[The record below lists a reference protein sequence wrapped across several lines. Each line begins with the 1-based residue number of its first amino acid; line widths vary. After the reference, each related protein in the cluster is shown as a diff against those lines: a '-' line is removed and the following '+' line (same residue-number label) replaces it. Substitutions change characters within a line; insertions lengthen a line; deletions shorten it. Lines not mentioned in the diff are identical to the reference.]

1 MQLVQN
7 MQASYCIIFLLN
19 LFTIVITLP
28 TTNERLQENVCRHQ
42 FPIHTDVPHPVTL
55 EKSFRRHKRAI
66 EDHMRIKVYYHESV
80 SDLSREKRNIIRR
93 RVVPEAVAYWEDIL
107 KVVNPVERVRLNRK
121 CENNQYFLSPGD
133 TTQYCK
139 NKCVET
145 RCGEFKVPK
154 DHLEGCYTCD
164 SSGRNC
170 KKEEDAGKG
179 VFGVDFV
186 LYVSALTTPQC
197 LEAVG
202 GEAETVAYAA
212 HCQQEVELDRPVAGH
227 TNICPEAISTAE
239 RDIKSLGSTLK
250 HELLHAFGFSSSLFA
265 FFRDKNGQPFT
276 PRGEDGKPPINIELQ
291 VRQWS
296 DRIIK
301 TIPRRW
307 KVRKGTLEKTTHIM
321 VTPRVVN
328 EVRRHFDCPTLEGAE
343 LEDQGG
349 DGTAFTHWEKRIF
362 QNEAMTGTVHT
373 AKPVYTRL
381 TFALLEDSGWY
392 IPDYSK
398 AQDLSWGKGAGCEF
412 ATKSCK
418 ELMEQAVISETSTPF
433 CNSLMQN
440 ADKTFCTE
448 DKESVGSCNLVVFGR
463 NIPDIY
469 QNFDAVD
476 GVDRRD
482 IGKVGSSV
490 TLADFCPYIQEFSWR
505 GGGSGD
511 DDEQRGTRCDNRNN
525 APDNDNNYAIESF
538 GGQSKCFKQGGKWEQ
553 KSCTMIK
560 QWTRYGSGCYNYE
573 CKGGLLNIIVRD
585 VTFSCHHRNQKIPV
599 ELVMESESG
608 PWLHTG
614 SVVCPACS
622 DICSDCSREGR
633 VLEDHYDKRENLG
646 DCLLQSEDEDDNLLI
661 GFLKEFGAGGF
672 SLG

>member
-1 MQLVQN
+1 MQVSQKLSSYLVL
-7 MQASYCIIFLLN
+7 IISIFKLSQ
-19 LFTIVITLP
+19 TLP
-28 TTNERLQENVCRHQ
+28 ASSTPRAQQKVCRHH
-42 FPIHTDVPHPVTL
+42 FPLESETPHPVML
-55 EKSFRRHKRAI
+55 EERSGRQKRAA
-66 EDHMRIKVYYHESV
+66 EQKMRIKVLYHESV
-80 SDLSREKRNIIRR
+80 DELPRQKRNIVKRI
-93 RVVPEAVAYWEDIL
+93 VVPDAVEYWEDIL
-107 KVVNPVERVRLNRK
+107 QVVNPVQSIRLNRK
-121 CENNQYFLSPGD
+121 CEENQYFLSPGD

-139 NKCVET
+139 NRCVET
-145 RCGEFKVPK
+145 LCGEFKVPK

-164 SSGRNC
+164 QTGRNC
-170 KKEEDAGKG
+170 KQEEDAGKG

-212 HCQQEVELDRPVAGH
+212 HCQQEGKLDRPVAGH

-239 RDIKSLGSTLK
+239 RDIRSLGSTLK

-265 FFRDKNGQPFT
+265 FFRDKQGRPLT
-276 PRGEDGKPPINIELQ
+276 ARGDDGKPPINTQLQ

-296 DRIIK
+296 DKIIK
-301 TIPRRW
+301 TVQRRW
-307 KVRKGTLEKTTHIM
+307 KVRKGTLEKTTHVM
-321 VTPRVVN
+321 VTPRVVE
-328 EVRRHFDCPTLEGAE
+328 EVRRHFNCPTLEGAE

-349 DGTAFTHWEKRIF
+349 DGTSFTHWEKRIF

-381 TFALLEDSGWY
+381 TLALLEDSGWY

-398 AQDLSWGKGAGCEF
+398 AQELSWGKGAGCDF

-418 ELMEQAVISETSTPF
+418 ELMEQAVISERSTPF

-440 ADKTFCTE
+440 AEKTFCTE
-448 DKESVGSCNLVVFGR
+448 DRESVGSCNLVVFSQ

-482 IGKVGSSV
+482 IEKVGSSV
-490 TLADFCPYIQEFSWR
+490 TLADFCPYVQEFSWR

-511 DDEQRGTRCDNRNN
+511 EDEQRGTRCENRAN
-525 APDNDNNYAIESF
+525 APDVDNNYAIESF
-538 GGQSKCFKQGGKWEQ
+538 GGGSKCFRQGGSWEQ

-560 QWTRYGSGCYNYE
+560 QWTRYGSGCYNYQ
-573 CKGGLLNIIVRD
+573 CKDGRLNIIVRD
-585 VTFSCHHRNQKIPV
+585 VTYSCLYNNQKIPIQ
-599 ELVMESESG
+599 LVKSSSSG
-608 PWLHTG
+608 DWLHTG
-614 SVVCPACS
+614 SVICPACS
-622 DICSDCSREGR
+622 ELCSDCSREGR
-633 VLEDHYDKRENLG
+633 DLDDHYEKRENLG
-646 DCLLQSEDEDDNLLI
+646 DCLLQAEDEDDNLLI